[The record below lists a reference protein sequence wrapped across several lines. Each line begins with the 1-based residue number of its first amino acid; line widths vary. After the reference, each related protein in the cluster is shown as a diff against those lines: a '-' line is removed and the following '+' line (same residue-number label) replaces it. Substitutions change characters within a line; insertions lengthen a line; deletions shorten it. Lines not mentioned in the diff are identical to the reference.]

1 MKLFTGGI
9 DKKLFAQ
16 FPKGSDLKNQ
26 KVIAKIFNPFGRG
39 TWYIINSDP
48 NDPDYLWA
56 IVDLYE
62 PEVGSVS
69 RKELES
75 VRIKPFNLKLERDM
89 YFDEVNAQELYDG
102 LLEGKRYAKGG
113 YMEDGGET
121 EGVDLF
127 EDYEDQPQEV
137 TAILSKYELEDND
150 YDVLE
155 ELLAELK
162 EIGYTFEYGLDGE
175 PYDLRKIGQKG
186 KSEFYA
192 KGGYMT
198 KGEDY
203 EYVNTFKRFNSNVPV
218 PQDDFKKLVDAYHK
232 QLSGDRLDVVKYD
245 VLKQQ
250 MGNYLG
256 HETIEEMEEYIEK
269 THEAHKY
276 AKGGSIKEKADYVSN
291 RNIKSIT
298 LTIDGKLM
306 TIDGSSILDGVY
318 VKKGTTQKAPRVQP
332 KSVAAKISDLAFDSW
347 EKFDIDSGSQIYA
360 SDDLQ
365 KKLNKDFKEKG
376 IDEIFSKLDMA
387 QRKKVADILTDNND
401 HSLRNYLALR
411 GYLGKEE
418 RDMYV
423 SLYEERKQRPVNLN
437 PKNFPKVM
445 AEGGRIGFEAL
456 SKKVAKRYEGKE
468 VPTKYRS
475 EYGSRYD
482 KEEAKEVG
490 DKVAAK
496 VYRMQLGKK

>member
-89 YFDEVNAQELYDG
+89 YFDEVNAQELFDG

-113 YMEDGGET
+113 YMADGGEM

-137 TAILSKYELEDND
+137 SAILSKYELEDND

-192 KGGYMT
+192 KGGEMKQDWVVYVGDDQKIVGVYDSKRKAKIAMD
-198 KGEDY
+198 KLWEQGEY
-203 EYVNTFKRFNSNVPV
+203 ESVGMAIKS
-218 PQDDFKKLVDAYHK
+218 
-232 QLSGDRLDVVKYD
+232 
-245 VLKQQ
+245 
-250 MGNYLG
+250 
-256 HETIEEMEEYIEK
+256 
-269 THEAHKY
+269 EAHSDEY
-276 AKGGSIKEKADYVSN
+276 FAKGGSIKEKADYVSN

-332 KSVAAKISDLAFDSW
+332 KSVATKIADLAFDSW
-347 EKFDIDSGSQIYA
+347 EKFDINSGSQIYA

-376 IDEIFSKLDMA
+376 IDEMISKLDMA
-387 QRKKVADILTDNND
+387 QRKKVADILTDNNE

-423 SLYEERKQRPVNLN
+423 SLYEERKPRSPYLN

-456 SKKVAKRYEGKE
+456 SKKVAKRYQGKE
-468 VPTKYRS
+468 VPSKYRS

-496 VYRMQLGKK
+496 VYRAQLGKK

>member
-1 MKLFTGGI
+1 
-9 DKKLFAQ
+9 
-16 FPKGSDLKNQ
+16 
-26 KVIAKIFNPFGRG
+26 
-39 TWYIINSDP
+39 
-48 NDPDYLWA
+48 LWA

-89 YFDEVNAQELYDG
+89 YFDEVNAQELFDG

-113 YMEDGGET
+113 YMADGGEM

-192 KGGYMT
+192 KGGEMKQDWVVYAGDDQKIVGVYDSKRKAKIAMD
-198 KGEDY
+198 KLWEQGEY
-203 EYVNTFKRFNSNVPV
+203 ESVGMAIKS
-218 PQDDFKKLVDAYHK
+218 
-232 QLSGDRLDVVKYD
+232 
-245 VLKQQ
+245 
-250 MGNYLG
+250 
-256 HETIEEMEEYIEK
+256 
-269 THEAHKY
+269 EAHSDEY
-276 AKGGSIKEKADYVSN
+276 FAKGGSIKEKADYVSN

-332 KSVAAKISDLAFDSW
+332 KSVATKIADLAFDSW
-347 EKFDIDSGSQIYA
+347 EKFDINSGSQIYA

-376 IDEIFSKLDMA
+376 IDEMISKLDMA
-387 QRKKVADILTDNND
+387 QRKKVADILTDNNE

-423 SLYEERKQRPVNLN
+423 SLYEERKPRSPYLN

-468 VPTKYRS
+468 VPSKYRS

-496 VYRMQLGKK
+496 VYRAQLGKK